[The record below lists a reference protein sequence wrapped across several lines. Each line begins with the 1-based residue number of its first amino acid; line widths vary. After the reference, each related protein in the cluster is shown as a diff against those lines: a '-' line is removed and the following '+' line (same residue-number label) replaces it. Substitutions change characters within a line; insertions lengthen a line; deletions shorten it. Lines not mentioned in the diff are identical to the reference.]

1 MKKLTMP
8 LLGSG
13 IVLIATAV
21 ACLALHELWIIFVGV
36 AGVAAAL
43 VLIGRVTATRRELP
57 DGPTVGVGTVCAV
70 SNDESATAAG
80 ECQIMIEVAS
90 VHGGTFIGRL
100 IHRDG
105 DPDMSMLR
113 PGLVVLVA
121 FDPAAREELSLPDD
135 VLAVRATCVDP
146 I

>member
-1 MKKLTMP
+1 MNKLTM
-8 LLGSG
+8 LLAGAE
-13 IVLIATAV
+13 IALIATAV
-21 ACLALHELWIIFVGV
+21 LYIVVRHQWITSAGV
-36 AGVAAAL
+36 AGVAVALAL
-43 VLIGRVTATRRELP
+43 VGRLIVAGHRISHER
-57 DGPTVGVGTVCAV
+57 TVGVGTVCALG
-70 SNDESATAAG
+70 DEESAPAQG
-80 ECQIMIEVAS
+80 ERHIMIEVAS
-90 VHGGTFIGRL
+90 VHEGTFIGRL

-135 VLAVRATCVDP
+135 MLVVRAMCMDP